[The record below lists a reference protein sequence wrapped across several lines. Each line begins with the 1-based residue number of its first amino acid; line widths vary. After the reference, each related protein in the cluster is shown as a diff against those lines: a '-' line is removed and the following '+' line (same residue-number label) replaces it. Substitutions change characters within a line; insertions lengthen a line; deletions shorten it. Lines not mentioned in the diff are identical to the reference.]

1 MRLRHRSRLD
11 HGLVAALMLLT
22 AIPGLL
28 LCGCGGK
35 KSGGE
40 KSAGPVEIV
49 IWEQRDPQEKAVMEA
64 VLAEYQAAHPG
75 LTVSLVHY
83 DTENLR
89 SQYQT
94 AALAGGGPDLVY
106 GPSDQVGPFSILQII
121 RPLDEFLPGTTW
133 ARFLPAALDTLDGHV
148 WALPDQVGNHLNL
161 LYNTELVA
169 TPPETFAELV
179 QVAQAAMKRSSGRVD
194 VYGLAFEFNE
204 PFWLVPFLSAYG
216 GWVMDADRRPTLD
229 TPATVK
235 ALTFLR
241 ELRDT
246 YEVMP
251 RECDYQ
257 LMDTLFKG
265 GKVAMIVNGP
275 WSFRDYQQAG
285 VPFKL
290 ARIPRAEPGGPW
302 AAPMIGSK
310 GYSVNVNLPA
320 AKEAA
325 VKDLLDYLT
334 SADISARYGV
344 ELGILPSIQ
353 AAYDRPEIR
362 GNETLLASLEQWK
375 VGRRMP
381 VVPEMRVI
389 WDAMRPNMQAVMNG
403 SKTPEAAARDMQAD
417 AVEKIESM
425 KR

>member
-1 MRLRHRSRLD
+1 
-11 HGLVAALMLLT
+11 
-22 AIPGLL
+22 
-28 LCGCGGK
+28 
-35 KSGGE
+35 
-40 KSAGPVEIV
+40 
-49 IWEQRDPQEKAVMEA
+49 MEA
-64 VLAEYQAAHPG
+64 VLAEYQASHPG

-121 RPLDEFLPGTTW
+121 RPLDEFLPATTW

-161 LYNTELVA
+161 LYNTELVPS
-169 TPPETFAELV
+169 PPETFADLV
-179 QVAQAAMKRSSGRVD
+179 SVAQAAMKRSSGRVD

-204 PFWLVPFLSAYG
+204 PFWLVPFISAYG

-229 TPATVK
+229 SPATVK

-320 AKEAA
+320 AKEAV
-325 VKDLLDYLT
+325 VKELLDHLT
-334 SADISARYGV
+334 SADISSRYGV

>member
-11 HGLVAALMLLT
+11 PGIAAAWVLLT
-22 AIPGLL
+22 AIPCLL
-28 LCGCGGK
+28 ICGCGGK
-35 KSGGE
+35 KSGGD
-40 KSAGPVEIV
+40 KPAGPVEIV
-49 IWEQRDPQEKAVMEA
+49 LWEQRDPQEKAVMEA
-64 VLAEYQAAHPG
+64 ILAEYQASHPG

-106 GPSDQVGPFSILQII
+106 GPSDQVGPFSVLQII
-121 RPLDEFLPGTTW
+121 RPLDEFLPVATW
-133 ARFLPAALDTLDGHV
+133 GRFLPAALDTLDGHV
-148 WALPDQVGNHLNL
+148 WAIPDQVGNHLNL
-161 LYNTELVA
+161 LYNTELVG
-169 TPPETFAELV
+169 TPPETFADLIRA
-179 QVAQAAMKRSSGRVD
+179 AQAATRKSSGRVD

-204 PFWLVPFLSAYG
+204 PFWLVPFMSAYG

-251 RECDYQ
+251 KECDYQ

-290 ARIPRAEPGGPW
+290 ARIPRAEAGGPW

-325 VKDLLDYLT
+325 VRELLDHLT
-334 SADISARYGV
+334 SADVSARFGV
-344 ELGILPSIQ
+344 ELGILPSVE
-353 AAYDRPEIR
+353 AAYQRPEIR
-362 GNETLLASLEQWK
+362 DNEILLASLEQWK

-389 WDAMRPNMQAVMNG
+389 WDAMRPNMQAMMNG
-403 SKTPEAAARDMQAD
+403 SKTPEAAARDMQAE
-417 AVEKIESM
+417 AVRKIESM